1 MYPSSLYSKSL
12 VYEIPGDTQKMPS
25 KCRGDVR
32 ACSFVIL
39 QQATNALYRE
49 YRLDENCGEFGR
61 QLVSHCKLMPILFFQ
76 VIAKIHHRNQ
86 KHLVARLDRLHRRL
100 SDHIFVPSKAQGLA
114 GTGIPPEKSLNT
126 FRSEMYSKSQLKL

>member
-1 MYPSSLYSKSL
+1 MHPSSLHSKSL

-32 ACSFVIL
+32 ASSFLIIL
-39 QQATNALYRE
+39 QQMTNALHRE

-61 QLVSHCKLMPILFFQ
+61 LLMSHCKLTPILSFQ

-86 KHLVARLDRLHRRL
+86 KLLVAGPGHLRRRL
-100 SDHIFVPSKAQGLA
+100 SDHVFVPNKAQGSA
-114 GTGIPPEKSLNT
+114 GMGIPKGKVFKYLS
-126 FRSEMYSKSQLKL
+126 

>member
-1 MYPSSLYSKSL
+1 
-12 VYEIPGDTQKMPS
+12 MPS

-32 ACSFVIL
+32 ASSFLIIL
-39 QQATNALYRE
+39 QQMTNVLYRE

-61 QLVSHCKLMPILFFQ
+61 LLVSHYKLMPILSSQ

-86 KHLVARLDRLHRRL
+86 KYLVARLDRLRRRL